1 MGCLEMLMVSKVVEG
16 EVYGESLDDF
26 GRENDLMS

>member
-1 MGCLEMLMVSKVVEG
+1 MSRDVDGKVAEG
-16 EVYGESLDDF
+16 EVYRESLDDF

>member
-1 MGCLEMLMVSKVVEG
+1 MSRDVDGKMVEG